1 MKKAEKYC
9 TNERTTTGKTMALT
23 LRIFV
28 GKVMLM
34 LFNMLSRFVIAFLKE
49 KVSFSSWLQS
59 LGVIQESAVIW
70 EPSKIKICHCFH
82 FGPSICHQVMEPD
95 AMIFFFFFNV
105 VSSQFF
111 SLLFHLHQ
119 EVLQLLFTFCHYSS
133 TICIFEVVDI
143 SSSNLNYSL

>member
-23 LRIFV
+23 LWIFV

-59 LGVIQESAVIW
+59 LGVIWESAVIW
-70 EPSKIKICHCFH
+70 KPSRIKICHRFH
-82 FGPSICHQVMEPD
+82 FAPSICHQVVEPD
-95 AMIFFFFFNV
+95 AMIFFFF
-105 VSSQFF
+105 
-111 SLLFHLHQ
+111 
-119 EVLQLLFTFCHYSS
+119 
-133 TICIFEVVDI
+133 
-143 SSSNLNYSL
+143 